1 MANETPI
8 SESISFSRFEY
19 NDLLFARGL
28 FKCFLNSFTPKSI
41 AERTI
46 RINPDLKLKQILE
59 ILSIPKPLFCIG
71 WNSAFQFIAP
81 YEEGYLFLMLGNS
94 GQLDIKFNSEDID
107 AIKKVDKLAALFD
120 KFRIKNKEANGIWAT
135 FTYTGPNG
143 IAQDFEFLKCPRW
156 NRIQE
161 NYPGDVNEKLSE
173 LISLKKPWNSGRLII
188 LSGPAGTGKT
198 YFIRSL
204 MMAWRKKF
212 DFFIVTDPERYTA
225 DPAYYYAVGSKVQ
238 QQARRLVD
246 EEGEPTGESSKSDHS
261 LIILEDS
268 ADLILKES
276 RSKHFD
282 KLGKLL
288 NMTDGLL
295 GQGRENVYLITFN
308 EDVAE
313 IDPAFLRP
321 GRCISNIGFTTFDS
335 SAAIAWL
342 KSCTRHKED
351 IDCKGEK
358 TLAELYA
365 MRYAKPSSKKEPIT
379 ITPKER
385 LGFCPS

>member
-28 FKCFLNSFTPKSI
+28 FKCFPNSFTPKSI

-71 WNSAFQFIAP
+71 WNSAFQFIAS

-156 NRIQE
+156 NKIQE
-161 NYPGDVNEKLSE
+161 NYPSDVNEKLSE

-308 EDVAE
+308 EDVEE

-321 GRCISNIGFTTFDS
+321 GRCISNIGFTTFDN

-342 KSCTRHKED
+342 KSCIRHKED

-379 ITPKER
+379 PKER